1 MDFSHFL
8 HTLNNDCDLDF
19 FFFFGLQSKIYSK
32 NLTFIFTADSVF
44 LELVFSTLM

>member
-8 HTLNNDCDLDF
+8 HTLNNNGCDLDF
-19 FFFFGLQSKIYSK
+19 FFFCLQSKIYSK